1 MKIYYLETAFI
12 LLHLSGTGS
21 ISLLGRSICLQYQ
34 TCQQD
39 SDCQDD
45 LICSCSANC
54 ERVCK
59 SRGEDDSQEF
69 ALKQRTYRLFG
80 IPFSCDNFP
89 SCSSNSD
96 CPGQQECQC
105 HELCGA
111 KCMTRKT
118 IPPVHEGQCPQVS
131 AHLFPCRRHECE
143 YDQHCEKHEK
153 CCPTLCSGKKCQR
166 AVNDLQTTV
175 SVTTETSRLST
186 PQIASCVNFTQLH
199 SFISMN
205 ESLFTCQR
213 SRCLQKRSH
222 LPVCGTNGITFTN
235 ICRLIIANRTTS
247 IPINM
252 AYRGPCDGRAT
263 CHGTACSTGPQLN
276 WEWING
282 RIQGRLKDLNG
293 GLKTPG
299 EIPTNE
305 KSLTSSE
312 LLSEYTTSGS
322 SEVP

>member
-118 IPPVHEGQCPQVS
+118 IPP
-131 AHLFPCRRHECE
+131 
-143 YDQHCEKHEK
+143 
-153 CCPTLCSGKKCQR
+153 
-166 AVNDLQTTV
+166 
-175 SVTTETSRLST
+175 
-186 PQIASCVNFTQLH
+186 ASCVNFTQLH